1 MIRRP
6 PRSTRTDTLFPYTT
20 LFRSWSHAIG
30 PWWDLQAGVRQDLT
44 GPERTHAVIGVQ
56 GLAPNMFKVDGAAFL
71 DYVHRFAWLRDLS
84 SVAPRAQAAPIAE
97 NLMRRWLHAHADT
110 IADPAWRPDL
120 CARRLQ
126 FWAAHAPLILSS
138 TDLIYRSRVLNTLA
152 RGARH
157 IDRVADKQPR
167 SEEHTSELQ

>member
-1 MIRRP
+1 MRI
-6 PRSTRTDTLFPYTT
+6 SD
-20 LFRSWSHAIG
+20 WSSDVCSS
-30 PWWDLQAGVRQDLT
+30 DLDVSAD
-44 GPERTHAVIGVQ
+44 
-56 GLAPNMFKVDGAAFL
+56 FL

-126 FWAAHAPLILSS
+126 FWAAHAPLIL
-138 TDLIYRSRVLNTLA
+138 
-152 RGARH
+152 
-157 IDRVADKQPR
+157 R
-167 SEEHTSELQ
+167 SEEHTSELQSLMRISYAVVCLKKKTKKNNTLKLSHK

>member
-1 MIRRP
+1 MRI
-6 PRSTRTDTLFPYTT
+6 SD
-20 LFRSWSHAIG
+20 WSSDVCSS
-30 PWWDLQAGVRQDLT
+30 DLDVSAD
-44 GPERTHAVIGVQ
+44 
-56 GLAPNMFKVDGAAFL
+56 FL

-110 IADPAWRPDL
+110 IADPAWRHDL

-126 FWAAHAPLILSS
+126 FWAAQAPLILSS
-138 TDLIYRSRVLNTLA
+138 TDLIYRSRVLTTLA

-157 IDRVADKQPR
+157 IDRVAATQP
-167 SEEHTSELQ
+167 H